1 MRRLWLL
8 ALVFSASVSVIV
20 LLAIGAFHIVNLS
33 PSHSAVAAGSTVVS
47 RLRSAVGQPI
57 SSGKARA
64 AEGTPVPQYFV
75 DHRSDMTIYHNLV
88 YGHIGDQDLV
98 LDAYVPGGGP
108 HPAVVVIHGGGWAHG
123 SKEELNFEGEGLAM
137 AGFSAFVVDYRMAPP
152 GGDWHAPIALE
163 DVRSA
168 VLWVR
173 QNAATYN
180 ADPLRVGALGNSA
193 GGNLAMMLGTT
204 GTVGAD
210 RVEAVV
216 SFSGQSNL
224 MTLSNE
230 HTINAATNYIGCSS
244 TDCPSDWMANSPI
257 DHCDHLT
264 SPMLIVNSTHELMPL
279 DQATGMAT
287 KLADVGVPHEL
298 RILNGDKHASAFA
311 GQVWT
316 QTLTFFQHY
325 LSRSVT
331 GTS

>member
-20 LLAIGAFHIVNLS
+20 LLAVGVVHLSNLN
-33 PSHSAVAAGSTVVS
+33 PSHPAVAAGSTAVS
-47 RLRSAVGQPI
+47 RLRSAVGQPLE
-57 SSGKARA
+57 GGNVLA
-64 AEGTPVPQYFV
+64 AEGTPVPQYVV
-75 DHRSDMTIYHNLV
+75 DHRSDMTVYHDLV
-88 YGHIGDQDLV
+88 YGHVGDQDLV
-98 LDAYVPGGGP
+98 LDAYIPAGGP

-137 AGFSAFVVDYRMAPP
+137 AGFSAFVVNYRMAPP

-163 DVRSA
+163 DVRTA

-180 ADPLRVGALGNSA
+180 ADPNRVGALGNSA

-204 GTVGAD
+204 GMVGAD

-224 MTLSNE
+224 MTLSTE
-230 HTINAATNYIGCSS
+230 HTIHAATNYIGCSS
-244 TDCPSDWMANSPI
+244 TECPKVWIDNSPI
-257 DHCDHLT
+257 DHCDHST

-279 DQATGMAT
+279 DQATGMAA
-287 KLADVGVPHEL
+287 KLDEIGVPHEL
-298 RILNGDKHASAFA
+298 RILNGDKHASAYA

-316 QTLTFFQHY
+316 QALTFFQHY
-325 LSRSVT
+325 LSRSS
-331 GTS
+331 GSS